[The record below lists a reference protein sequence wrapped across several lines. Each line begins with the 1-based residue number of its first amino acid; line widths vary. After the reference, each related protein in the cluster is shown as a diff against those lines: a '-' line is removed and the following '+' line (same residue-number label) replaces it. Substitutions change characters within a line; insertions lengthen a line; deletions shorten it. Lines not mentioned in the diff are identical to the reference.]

1 MTVGAKALSNRISD
15 TLELLWG
22 RSRFVSYFYQ
32 AVDFVENRCVPT
44 LALEYAGE
52 GAVLYYNREF
62 VERSHVEDLIGL
74 LVHELLHV
82 VHNHRHRAMPGADPA
97 LQNLAQDMV
106 INSYIRSRERSFF
119 SRRGGD
125 SPPRLLI
132 PDALP
137 QVPGRFMADTGIA
150 DPSWEDVYRWLIER
164 PDERLADI
172 KVRAVETDD
181 DFAERFVSGEDHHPQ
196 KAADKDNDRQDLAS
210 VDHEDPGDGIV
221 FRDEEGNIL
230 PTGMHL
236 YRDEERKR
244 RLDSLMER
252 VFSLARQDAV
262 CRREAAFEEVEVLV
276 RAKRDVD
283 ISSWR
288 KQLKSY
294 IDYASHTSEWKY
306 SFGRF
311 NRRYFAGGIY
321 APGRVFI
328 QKQTIT
334 VVVDVS
340 GSMVVKPEGIEAA
353 FGVIEELLGR
363 YTVNLVCVDEGV
375 YVPRKD
381 GDKFV
386 PSGNAKPYRYRA
398 GDWKYLRTEHSG
410 TTFFAPL
417 FNGFMADHRE
427 TLVVITDGYIY
438 DLHELKKYSPTLWV
452 ITPGRAEPFVPPFG
466 KTVSIRL

>member
-1 MTVGAKALSNRISD
+1 
-15 TLELLWG
+15 
-22 RSRFVSYFYQ
+22 
-32 AVDFVENRCVPT
+32 
-44 LALEYAGE
+44 
-52 GAVLYYNREF
+52 
-62 VERSHVEDLIGL
+62 
-74 LVHELLHV
+74 
-82 VHNHRHRAMPGADPA
+82 
-97 LQNLAQDMV
+97 
-106 INSYIRSRERSFF
+106 
-119 SRRGGD
+119 
-125 SPPRLLI
+125 
-132 PDALP
+132 
-137 QVPGRFMADTGIA
+137 
-150 DPSWEDVYRWLIER
+150 
-164 PDERLADI
+164 
-172 KVRAVETDD
+172 
-181 DFAERFVSGEDHHPQ
+181 
-196 KAADKDNDRQDLAS
+196 
-210 VDHEDPGDGIV
+210 
-221 FRDEEGNIL
+221 
-230 PTGMHL
+230 
-236 YRDEERKR
+236 
-244 RLDSLMER
+244 
-252 VFSLARQDAV
+252 
-262 CRREAAFEEVEVLV
+262 
-276 RAKRDVD
+276 VD

-340 GSMVVKPEGIEAA
+340 GSMVVKPEGLEAA